1 MNIGRIATAM
11 ITPFHE
17 DGTIHYEEIARLIVH
32 LIANGTDSLVVCGTT
47 GESPTLS
54 SEEKIRIFQYVV
66 QKANKRIPVIA
77 GTGSNNT
84 KESILLTQKAEAAGV
99 DGIMLVAPY
108 YNKPSQQGMYEHFAA
123 IAQATSLPVMLYN
136 IPGRSG
142 VNMTPETVLAL
153 SDIPNIQIVK
163 EASGSLDQMA
173 EILAN
178 APQGFQVYS
187 GDDGLTLPLLS
198 IGGSGIVSVASHL
211 VGYDMQKMMKAYYDG
226 EHEKAA
232 RIHRALLPLI
242 RALFATPSPST
253 LKYALAK
260 QGLGTESV
268 RLPIISLTAEEK
280 RAYDLAWREYE
291 EKQKSFD

>member
-17 DGTIHYEEIARLIVH
+17 DGTIHYEEIARLIEH

-84 KESILLTQKAEAAGV
+84 KESILLTQQAEAAGV

-211 VGYDMQKMMKAYYDG
+211 VGYDMQKMMKAYYDS

-232 RIHRALLPLI
+232 RIHQALLPLI